1 MESGN
6 ILLYARPPRQLK
18 VEIPGYDAAAAME
31 MTLSKREL
39 TMRQPDG
46 IKSRIILVFE
56 IGPTRL
62 LRLAPKKGGPQ
73 HRYYEK

>member
-31 MTLSKREL
+31 RPGATREL
-39 TMRQPDG
+39 TLRHPDG
-46 IKSRIILVFE
+46 MKSRIILVFE

>member
-62 LRLAPKKGGPQ
+62 LRVAQKKGGPLN
-73 HRYYEK
+73 RYYEK